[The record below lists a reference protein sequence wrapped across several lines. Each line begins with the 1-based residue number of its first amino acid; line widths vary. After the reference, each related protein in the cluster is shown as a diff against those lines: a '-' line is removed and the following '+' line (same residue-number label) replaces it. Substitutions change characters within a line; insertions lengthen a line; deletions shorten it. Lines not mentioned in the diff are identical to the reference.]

1 MTDVINPDHY
11 KFGGIETIEYIEAKM
26 TKEEFYGYLKGNALK
41 YISREGLKSQ
51 KILDK
56 RNDIQKA
63 IWYLQ
68 RMDKVHVSE
77 LAVLEAKAKADE
89 WIDDELHDED

>member
-1 MTDVINPDHY
+1 MPDNINPDHY
-11 KFGGIETIEYIEAKM
+11 KHGGIETIEYIRAKM

-41 YISREGLKSQ
+41 YISREGLKSE

-56 RNDIQKA
+56 IDDIKKA
-63 IWYLQ
+63 IWYLEQ
-68 RMDKVHVSE
+68 MDKVHREE

-89 WIDDELHDED
+89 WIDDELHDEA

>member
-1 MTDVINPDHY
+1 MSDNINPEHY
-11 KFGGIETIEYIEAKM
+11 KHGGIETIEYIRAKM

-41 YISREGLKSQ
+41 YISREGLKSE

-56 RNDIQKA
+56 IDDIKKA
-63 IWYLQ
+63 IWYLEQ
-68 RMDKVHVSE
+68 MDKVHKEE

-89 WIDDELHDED
+89 WIDDELHDEA

>member
-1 MTDVINPDHY
+1 MPDNINPDHY
-11 KFGGIETIEYIEAKM
+11 KHGGIETIEYIRAKM

-41 YISREGLKSQ
+41 YISREGLKSE

-56 RNDIQKA
+56 IDDIKKA
-63 IWYLQ
+63 IWYLEQ
-68 RMDKVHVSE
+68 MDKVHKEE

-89 WIDDELHDED
+89 WIDDELHDEA

>member
-1 MTDVINPDHY
+1 MSDNINPDHY
-11 KFGGIETIEYIEAKM
+11 KHGGIETIEYIRAKM

-41 YISREGLKSQ
+41 YISREGLKSE

-56 RNDIQKA
+56 IDDIKKA
-63 IWYLQ
+63 IWYLEQ
-68 RMDKVHVSE
+68 MDKVHKEE

-89 WIDDELHDED
+89 WIDDELHDEA